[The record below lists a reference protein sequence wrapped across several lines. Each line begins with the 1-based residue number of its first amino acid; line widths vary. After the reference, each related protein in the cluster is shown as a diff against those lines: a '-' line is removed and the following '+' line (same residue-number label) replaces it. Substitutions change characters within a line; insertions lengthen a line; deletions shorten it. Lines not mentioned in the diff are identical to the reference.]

1 MTNATDVIAHLL
13 PRKAAPI
20 VERQTGLPFGWGLW
34 LRALPERL
42 GRITREKANAILDV
56 LASHTPKARRAAP
69 FLPSRFY
76 ALRSLFFQGW
86 GPPLREER
94 WMRWAAALSSTT
106 LHLLFFLFLLW
117 VALVKIPPPPEEA
130 GDSSRVRLEMIGE
143 GNPEDVGG
151 ATQAGETAEQTA
163 SAASAPQPVATPA
176 SAPSPPA
183 ESSPPPSDAPAPA
196 VAMDV
201 PPVPPRDVPVPE
213 IADQPLQ
220 VTEVAEPTRA
230 FVRPP
235 PTPRQPEI
243 TQPAVREV
251 GVPTREIPT
260 PVTAPVVRRDVPA
273 RSVDVPTLATR
284 DADVREREMAV
295 PAPHVRTVPVPSR
308 EVSPRAIT
316 AQESSVRQADIREPS
331 PRPAA
336 ASPATTSAPAASNV
350 GTSAVASPA
359 APSSAGASTASSS
372 APRGS
377 TAPASATRGPLPA
390 TKPGGW
396 NTPARADDW
405 GNSRREVAGDSA
417 TDGRDRPGLYNADGS
432 LRVPGNAGG
441 ATTQRGAPGGGNDQW
456 TRERLDEAGT
466 WLQRPPYDY
475 EPTSFDKY
483 WVPSESLLAEWVRRN
498 VREVDIPIPGTNMKL
513 KCSISVLQLGGGC
526 GLGSLFPEP
535 PKARPPPEIPVKRTP
550 IPTDS

>member
-42 GRITREKANAILDV
+42 GRITREKADAILDL

-76 ALRSLFFQGW
+76 ALRSLFYQGW
-86 GPPLREER
+86 GPPPREER
-94 WMRWAAALSSTT
+94 WMRWAAAFTSST

-117 VALVKIPPPPEEA
+117 VALVQIPPPPEEA

-143 GNPEDVGG
+143 GSPEAIGG
-151 ATQAGETAEQTA
+151 ATEAGEAVAEQPA
-163 SAASAPQPVATPA
+163 SAAAASPPSA
-176 SAPSPPA
+176 APSPSPPQPA
-183 ESSPPPSDAPAPA
+183 ASSPPSSDAAAPHVA
-196 VAMDV
+196 VDV
-201 PPVPPRDVPVPE
+201 PPVPARDVPVPE

-243 TQPAVREV
+243 TQPAIREV
-251 GVPTREIPT
+251 GVPTRDIPT
-260 PVTAPVVRRDVPA
+260 PITAPVVRRDVPT
-273 RSVDVPTLATR
+273 RSVDVPTIATR
-284 DADVREREMAV
+284 DAEVQEREMTA
-295 PAPHVRTVPVPSR
+295 PAPQVRAVPVPSR
-308 EVSPRAIT
+308 EVTPRAIA
-316 AQESSVRQADIREPS
+316 AQERSVRQSEVREPS
-331 PRPAA
+331 PRPAPAPVPA
-336 ASPATTSAPAASNV
+336 AQAPSNAGTSVATTPSRS
-350 GTSAVASPA
+350 T
-359 APSSAGASTASSS
+359 APSTSSS
-372 APRGS
+372 ATSPRGTTS
-377 TAPASATRGPLPA
+377 PASRTPGPAAATN
-390 TKPGGW
+390 PGGW
-396 NTPARADDW
+396 NTPARTDDW
-405 GNSRREVAGDSA
+405 GNSRRNAAGDSA
-417 TDGRDRPGLYNADGS
+417 ADGRDQAGLYNADGS
-432 LRVPGNAGG
+432 LRVPGNAGDN
-441 ATTQRGAPGGGNDQW
+441 AAADRGAPGGGNDQW
-456 TRERLDEAGT
+456 TRERLEEAGT

>member
-1 MTNATDVIAHLL
+1 VTNATDVIAHLL

-42 GRITREKANAILDV
+42 GRITREKADAIVAALSV
-56 LASHTPKARRAAP
+56 HATKPRRAAP

-76 ALRSLFFQGW
+76 ALRSLFYQGW
-86 GPPLREER
+86 GPPPREER
-94 WMRWAAALSSTT
+94 WLRWAAGFISSA

-117 VALVKIPPPPEEA
+117 VALVQIPPPPEEA

-143 GNPEDVGG
+143 GSPDEMGG
-151 ATQAGETAEQTA
+151 ATQAGEAVAEQP
-163 SAASAPQPVATPA
+163 AAAAPAAQLSTT
-176 SAPSPPA
+176 PSPAQAQPS
-183 ESSPPPSDAPAPA
+183 ESSPPPSEAAAPA

-251 GVPTREIPT
+251 GVPTRDIPT
-260 PVTAPVVRRDVPA
+260 PVTAPVVRRDVPV
-273 RSVDVPTLATR
+273 RSVDVPTVATR
-284 DADVREREMAV
+284 EAEVREREMAT
-295 PAPHVRTVPVPSR
+295 PAPQVRAVPVPSR
-308 EVSPRAIT
+308 EVTPRAIA
-316 AQESSVRQADIREPS
+316 AQERNVRQAEVREPS
-331 PRPAA
+331 PRPA
-336 ASPATTSAPAASNV
+336 PAPAPAAQTPSTA
-350 GTSAVASPA
+350 GTSTANASSRSTAPSTSSATASPRGATSPA
-359 APSSAGASTASSS
+359 AG
-372 APRGS
+372 
-377 TAPASATRGPLPA
+377 TRGPA
-390 TKPGGW
+390 AAAKPGGW
-396 NTPARADDW
+396 NTPARTDEW
-405 GNSRREVAGDSA
+405 GNSRRDVAGDSA
-417 TDGRDRPGLYNADGS
+417 ADGRDQAGLYNADGS
-432 LRVPGNAGG
+432 LRVPGNAGD
-441 ATTQRGAPGGGNDQW
+441 ATAQRGAPGGGNDQW
-456 TRERLDEAGT
+456 TRERLEEAGT

-513 KCSISVLQLGGGC
+513 KCAISVLQLGGGC

-550 IPTDS
+550 IPTDN